1 MAEIS
6 TIRSLLEKRICWV
19 GNVSQRGKARKI
31 PIDFD
36 GLLGAVLQGIIDPPN
51 KINLPKK
58 LKQKCNQVKTVDDWI
73 NIILEYL
80 MQTKDVSSSHFPT
93 ILQKSEAPNYHFSDY
108 RLTIDD
114 SSKVN
119 MLYWLLKF
127 YYVELSRERRKVVV
141 GVRTKDEIVENII
154 RDFRRVGSRFDFE
167 LNRGRVDKTIL
178 DKEITFY
185 IPPSP
190 SSTYFTLLSLL
201 CAILQTFEYIH
212 ADSRISLN
220 LDFEALV
227 LSNTGGKKWSTVY
240 HPIINLTRIYNIFF
254 RPEELT
260 ENGKSKF
267 IVFLESLLPPRLTNQ
282 NIIDSYYTQLSSL
295 AFSILLE
302 GYLNV
307 HKLSQ
312 VISEKISLE
321 LRSKRENQNYKLGN
335 IYYLEH
341 VHTKFFGGDSM
352 SEDFGK
358 LRKQMIAIAFNISEL
373 AKKGDTQRSL
383 LKRIILDLKN
393 EETPVTFVE
402 KLVSYLPRLEREGIK
417 ITLPQE
423 LILLPVREF
432 FITKNEFIVI
442 LWNKY
447 MGGGDIT

>member
-1 MAEIS
+1 MVEIS
-6 TIRSLLEKRICWV
+6 TIRSLLEKRIYWV
-19 GNVSQRGKARKI
+19 GNVSQRGKARKV

-36 GLLGAVLQGIIDPPN
+36 SLLGAVFSGAIPNISKRFEMARTREDCISII
-51 KINLPKK
+51 
-58 LKQKCNQVKTVDDWI
+58 V
-73 NIILEYL
+73 EYL
-80 MQTKDVSSSHFPT
+80 MQTQNVSSSHFPT

-108 RLTIDD
+108 EFTTDD
-114 SSKVN
+114 SLKMD

-127 YYVELSRERRKVVV
+127 YYVELFRERRRVIVS
-141 GVRTKDEIVENII
+141 VRTEDEIIEDII

-212 ADSRISLN
+212 ADSRTSLN

-227 LSNTGGKKWSTVY
+227 LSNAGGKKWSTVY
-240 HPIINLTRIYNIFF
+240 HPIINLTRIYNTFF

-282 NIIDSYYTQLSSL
+282 NIVDSYYAQLSSL

-321 LRSKRENQNYKLGN
+321 LRAKRENQNYKLGN

-341 VHTKFFGGDSM
+341 VHTKFFGGGGM

-358 LRKQMIAIAFNISEL
+358 LRKQMMAIASNIGEL

-383 LKRIILDLKN
+383 LKRIILDLKS

-417 ITLPQE
+417 VTLPQE
-423 LILLPVREF
+423 LISLPVREF

-447 MGGGDIT
+447 VGGGGTK

>member
-19 GNVSQRGKARKI
+19 GNVFQRGKTRKV

-36 GLLGAVLQGIIDPPN
+36 GLLGAVFSGTIPN
-51 KINLPKK
+51 ISKRFEMARTREDCIS
-58 LKQKCNQVKTVDDWI
+58 
-73 NIILEYL
+73 IILEYL
-80 MQTKDVSSSHFPT
+80 MQTQNVSSSHFPT

-108 RLTIDD
+108 EFTTDD
-114 SSKVN
+114 SSKMD

-127 YYVELSRERRKVVV
+127 YYVELFRERRRVIVS
-141 GVRTKDEIVENII
+141 VRTEDEIIEDII

-212 ADSRISLN
+212 ADSRTSLN

-227 LSNTGGKKWSTVY
+227 LSNAGGKKWSTVY
-240 HPIINLTRIYNIFF
+240 HPIINLTRIYNTFF

-267 IVFLESLLPPRLTNQ
+267 IMFLESLLPPRLTNQ
-282 NIIDSYYTQLSSL
+282 NIVDSYYAQLSSL

-321 LRSKRENQNYKLGN
+321 LRAKRENQNYKLGN

-341 VHTKFFGGDSM
+341 VHTKFFGGGGM

-358 LRKQMIAIAFNISEL
+358 LRKQMMAIASNIGEL

-383 LKRIILDLKN
+383 LKRIILDLKS

-417 ITLPQE
+417 VTLPQE
-423 LILLPVREF
+423 LISLPVREF

-447 MGGGDIT
+447 VGGGGTK

>member
-6 TIRSLLEKRICWV
+6 TIRSLLEKRICWI
-19 GNVSQRGKARKI
+19 GNVSQRGETRKV

-36 GLLGAVLQGIIDPPN
+36 SLLGAVLSGAIPN
-51 KINLPKK
+51 ISKYFERA
-58 LKQKCNQVKTVDDWI
+58 KTREDCV
-73 NIILEYL
+73 NIILKYL
-80 MQTKDVSSSHFPT
+80 IQTKDVSSSHFPT

-108 RLTIDD
+108 KFTTDD
-114 SSKVN
+114 SSKMD

-127 YYVELSRERRKVVV
+127 YYVELFRERRRVIV
-141 GVRTKDEIVENII
+141 GVRTEDEIVENII
-154 RDFRRVGSRFDFE
+154 RDFRRIGSRFDFE
-167 LNRGRVDKTIL
+167 LNRGRIDKTIL

-190 SSTYFTLLSLL
+190 SSMYFTLLSLL
-201 CAILQTFEYIH
+201 CAILQTAILQTFEYIYT
-212 ADSRISLN
+212 DSRTSLN

-227 LSNTGGKKWSTVY
+227 LSNAGGKKWSTVY
-240 HPIINLTRIYNIFF
+240 HPIINLTRIYNTFF
-254 RPEELT
+254 RSEELT

-282 NIIDSYYTQLSSL
+282 NIVDSYYAQLSSL

-321 LRSKRENQNYKLGN
+321 LRAKRENQNYKLGN

-341 VHTKFFGGDSM
+341 VHTKFFGGGGM

-358 LRKQMIAIAFNISEL
+358 LRKQMMAIASNIGEL

-383 LKRIILDLKN
+383 LKRIILDLKS
-393 EETPVTFVE
+393 EETPVTFAE

-417 ITLPQE
+417 VTLPQE
-423 LILLPVREF
+423 LISLPVREF

-447 MGGGDIT
+447 VGGGGTK

>member
-1 MAEIS
+1 MEKMSI
-6 TIRSLLEKRICWV
+6 IKSLLEKRIYWV
-19 GNVSQRGKARKI
+19 GNVSQKGKARKV

-36 GLLGAVLQGIIDPPN
+36 SLLGAVLSGTIPN
-51 KINLPKK
+51 ISKRFEMARTRED
-58 LKQKCNQVKTVDDWI
+58 CVS
-73 NIILEYL
+73 IILEYL
-80 MQTKDVSSSHFPT
+80 MQTQDVSSSHFPT

-108 RLTIDD
+108 EFTTDD
-114 SSKVN
+114 SSKMD

-127 YYVELSRERRKVVV
+127 YYVELFRERRRVII
-141 GVRTKDEIVENII
+141 GIRTEDKIIEDII

-212 ADSRISLN
+212 ADSRTSLN

-227 LSNTGGKKWSTVY
+227 LSNAGGKKWSTVY
-240 HPIINLTRIYNIFF
+240 HPIINLTRIYNTFF

-282 NIIDSYYTQLSSL
+282 NIVDSYYAQLSSL

-321 LRSKRENQNYKLGN
+321 LRAKRENQNYKLGN

-341 VHTKFFGGDSM
+341 AHTKFFGGGGM

-358 LRKQMIAIAFNISEL
+358 LRKQIMAIASNIGEL

-383 LKRIILDLKN
+383 LKRIILDLKS

-417 ITLPQE
+417 VTLPQE
-423 LILLPVREF
+423 LISLPVREF

-447 MGGGDIT
+447 VGGGGTK

>member
-1 MAEIS
+1 MAGIK
-6 TIRSLLEKRICWV
+6 SLLEKRIYWV
-19 GNVSQRGKARKI
+19 GKVFQRGKTRKV

-36 GLLGAVLQGIIDPPN
+36 GLLGAVLSGAIPN
-51 KINLPKK
+51 IS
-58 LKQKCNQVKTVDDWI
+58 KCFEIARTREDCVS
-73 NIILEYL
+73 IILEYL

-108 RLTIDD
+108 KFTADD
-114 SSKVN
+114 SSKIN

-127 YYVELSRERRKVVV
+127 YYVELFREKRRVVV
-141 GVRTKDEIVENII
+141 GVRTEDKIVEDII

-201 CAILQTFEYIH
+201 CAVLQTFEYIH
-212 ADSRISLN
+212 ANSETFLN
-220 LDFEALV
+220 LDFEVLV
-227 LSNTGGKKWSTVY
+227 LSNAGGKKWSTVY
-240 HPIINLTRIYNIFF
+240 HPIINLTRIYNTFF

-282 NIIDSYYTQLSSL
+282 NIVDSYYAQLSSL

-321 LRSKRENQNYKLGN
+321 LRAKRENQNYRLGN

-341 VHTKFFGGDSM
+341 IHTKFFGGGGM
-352 SEDFGK
+352 SEDFGE
-358 LRKQMIAIAFNISEL
+358 LRKQMMAIASKLGEL

-383 LKRIILDLKN
+383 LKRIILDLKS

-417 ITLPQE
+417 VTLPQE
-423 LILLPVREF
+423 LISLPVREF

-447 MGGGDIT
+447 VGGGIK